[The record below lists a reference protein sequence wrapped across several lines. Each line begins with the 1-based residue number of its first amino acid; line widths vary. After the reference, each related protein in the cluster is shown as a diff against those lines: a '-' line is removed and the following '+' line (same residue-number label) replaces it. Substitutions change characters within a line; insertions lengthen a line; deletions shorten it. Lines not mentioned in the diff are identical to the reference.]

1 MVTIL
6 CHFLT
11 LMVLIRML
19 DKESMGAYFIALI
32 IMMLLVLLSD
42 MGVDLALVK
51 KYPEED
57 ETGKASLAC
66 LSLLIRFRG
75 QNRRGINKLTALALA
90 VEKTPQRVDDIGLS
104 GPPPDL
110 RG

>member
-1 MVTIL
+1 MVTIM

-19 DKESMGAYFIALI
+19 DKVSMGAYFIALI
-32 IMMLLVLLSD
+32 VMMLLVLLSD

-57 ETGKASLAC
+57 ETGRASLVFSAF
-66 LSLLIRFRG
+66 I
-75 QNRRGINKLTALALA
+75 
-90 VEKTPQRVDDIGLS
+90 
-104 GPPPDL
+104 L
-110 RG
+110 RICVCAFFSVLFLFLVSF